1 MKRVD
6 TCELLCYYENA
17 KRSCGESNQYVDAE
31 RQEVRK
37 VMKMNEKQI
46 IVKTMRLLLEAS
58 EVAKTNAKKYDEDSF
73 QRGFLIGKYNAYNNV
88 FNLLERELKYNNDEQ
103 REDI

>member
-1 MKRVD
+1 
-6 TCELLCYYENA
+6 
-17 KRSCGESNQYVDAE
+17 
-31 RQEVRK
+31 
-37 VMKMNEKQI
+37 MKMNEKQI

-103 REDI
+103 SVCGYDADEITEEIKNMEAK